1 MLAFLGSGLAQI
13 CGKVVCVRIET
24 LSNTNLSASK
34 KMKQERASLPVDVDV
49 DVAQKAPLHNFLILL

>member
-13 CGKVVCVRIET
+13 FGKVVCVRIKT

-34 KMKQERASLPVDVDV
+34 KMKRERASLPVDVDV
-49 DVAQKAPLHNFLILL
+49 AVAQKAPLHNFLILL

>member
-13 CGKVVCVRIET
+13 FGKVVCVRIKT
-24 LSNTNLSASK
+24 FSNTNLSASK
-34 KMKQERASLPVDVDV
+34 KMKRERASLPVDV

>member
-1 MLAFLGSGLAQI
+1 MLAFLGSGLAQNF
-13 CGKVVCVRIET
+13 GKVVCVRIKT

-34 KMKQERASLPVDVDV
+34 KMKRERASLPV